1 VFAGSTKEDEMT
13 IKQIRQQFWDDHP
26 VLEEEARRRKTRSK
40 DQNHQTTTCRCEFVD
55 WVDTMARMGN
65 ITERQ
70 AANAT
75 L

>member
-1 VFAGSTKEDEMT
+1 VFAGKTKEDEMT

-26 VLEEEARRRKTRSK
+26 ELEREAKKRKTRSK
-40 DQNHQTTTCRCEFVD
+40 DQNHQTTTCRCVFVNWLD
-55 WVDTMARMGN
+55 MMARDGK